1 MAQPLSIRAAL
12 SAALITLAGAA
23 LAQATTG
30 NTKPADNNAARN
42 LPGNADTASSPETA
56 PAKPDASTVG
66 GGGGT
71 LAGGDRKFVET
82 AAMHGLA
89 EVEMGKLAQ
98 QKASSP
104 EVKDFGARMVQ
115 DHGKANDELKALA
128 SAKGVRLP
136 ASIDSAHQ
144 RKIERMQKLS
154 GAAFDRAYMKEM
166 LSDHKKDVSEFR
178 KQAKSAKD
186 PDVKAFASRTLPTLE
201 EHLHL
206 AQRTDKEV
214 KTAKR

>member
-1 MAQPLSIRAAL
+1 
-12 SAALITLAGAA
+12 
-23 LAQATTG
+23 
-30 NTKPADNNAARN
+30 
-42 LPGNADTASSPETA
+42 
-56 PAKPDASTVG
+56 
-66 GGGGT
+66 
-71 LAGGDRKFVET
+71 
-82 AAMHGLA
+82 
-89 EVEMGKLAQ
+89 
-98 QKASSP
+98 
-104 EVKDFGARMVQ
+104 
-115 DHGKANDELKALA
+115 
-128 SAKGVRLP
+128 LP